1 MHLIYLDFYSF
12 YYDSHNFG
20 TKKYQFYICTK
31 LSLFLLNILHLVI
44 LSTALSVTSER
55 RFISF
60 KREQEFFY
68 QKNLLTDK
76 FSRPNHVITSYL
88 QLQFFPDKLLLQSEV
103 VFFDF
108 IHCVDYK
115 KWIIGSFYTI
125 IYGLWITGK
134 WWNPIPDKYNFLFY
148 QHHDLTYQNFT
159 EYIIKVSKTFLDSSK
174 CHLRQ
179 KGFKKMILQKVL
191 NIATSLKVNGHF
203 RSIWFILSMY

>member
-1 MHLIYLDFYSF
+1 MWNRRNIYYHSIITSYISGFKFCFTLIHNIFVHLIYLDFYSF

-88 QLQFFPDKLLLQSEV
+88 QLQIFPDKLLLQSEV

-108 IHCVDYK
+108 IHCID
-115 KWIIGSFYTI
+115 
-125 IYGLWITGK
+125 
-134 WWNPIPDKYNFLFY
+134 
-148 QHHDLTYQNFT
+148 
-159 EYIIKVSKTFLDSSK
+159 
-174 CHLRQ
+174 
-179 KGFKKMILQKVL
+179 
-191 NIATSLKVNGHF
+191 
-203 RSIWFILSMY
+203 